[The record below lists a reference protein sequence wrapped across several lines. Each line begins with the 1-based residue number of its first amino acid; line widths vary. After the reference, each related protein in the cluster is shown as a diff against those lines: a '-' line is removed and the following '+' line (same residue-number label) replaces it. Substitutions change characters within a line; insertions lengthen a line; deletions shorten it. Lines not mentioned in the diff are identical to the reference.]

1 MVKIND
7 NALFVFLTP
16 QEWKVWDLPDR
27 ARTRRLQLHS
37 SQSLRGLSCTGHYTL
52 HTTCTLRNAHLHQ
65 HIVSTQQLHPMLQCT
80 AAPAPQCAA
89 RPSALR
95 SASALLPHITPQP
108 HQITA
113 RPPAVQPSSSFC
125 NESISLQCASTF
137 LPLVMLK
144 SFKESTVLLLLVA
157 MRPGT
162 EFIIIAFTTSN
173 NIFSETNF
181 QNFFWWLDWRSWYCE
196 HTPLNL
202 GNKART

>member
-1 MVKIND
+1 MITHCLYFWLRKSEKYGTCQTE
-7 NALFVFLTP
+7 LGLGGCSCT
-16 QEWKVWDLPDR
+16 LPR
-27 ARTRRLQLHS
+27 VT
-37 SQSLRGLSCTGHYTL
+37 QSLRGLSCTGHYTL

-162 EFIIIAFTTSN
+162 EFIIKLHSLHQIIYFLRQTSKISFGGLIGGLDIV
-173 NIFSETNF
+173 NIRH
-181 QNFFWWLDWRSWYCE
+181 WI
-196 HTPLNL
+196 
-202 GNKART
+202 

>member
-1 MVKIND
+1 MVMIND

-37 SQSLRGLSCTGHYTL
+37 TQSYTESERPLLHWTL
-52 HTTCTLRNAHLHQ
+52 HIAHLHQ
-65 HIVSTQQLHPMLQCT
+65 QIVSTQHLHPLLQCA

-144 SFKESTVLLLLVA
+144 SFKESTVLLLFVA